1 MSLTQAQA
9 ATSFSLKVVPPF
21 RLDLTVWA
29 LRRRPENKMDRWDGK
44 TFRRALVLN
53 GKPAEVAVTQMGSPE
68 APRLQASVIGVEFGS
83 ETKSSVTET
92 LNWMLGLQVDLKS
105 FYSFAAK
112 DPRLAILARRFRG
125 LKPPRFPSL
134 FEALV
139 NGIACQQF
147 TLASG
152 IQLLNRLAEDF
163 GASLIGIGIRA
174 HAFPGSEDLA
184 AVKPN
189 LLRSLGLNRQKV
201 RAIIELRRAI
211 SEGSLD
217 VEGLASLDDDSAVE
231 RLTELHGVGRWTAEY
246 VLLRGLGRLQVFPGD
261 DVGARNT
268 LQQWLGLRK
277 PLDYDGVRR
286 LIAKWQPY
294 AGLVYFHTLL
304 FRLNEAGY
312 LSSHSNVGRKRGSM
326 SPVPTVG

>member
-1 MSLTQAQA
+1 MSLTQAQEE
-9 ATSFSLKVVPPF
+9 TSFSLKVVPPF

-29 LRRRPENKMDRWDGK
+29 LRRRPENKMDRWDGT
-44 TFRRALVLN
+44 TFRRALMLN

-92 LNWMLGLQVDLKS
+92 LNTMLGLQVDLKS

-134 FEALV
+134 LEALV

-184 AVKPN
+184 AVKPE
-189 LLRSLGLNRQKV
+189 LLRRLGLNRQKV
-201 RAIIELRRAI
+201 RAIIELSRAI
-211 SEGSLD
+211 TQGDLD
-217 VEGLASLDDDSAVE
+217 LESLASLDDDSAVE
-231 RLTELHGVGRWTAEY
+231 RLSELHGVGRWTAEY

-268 LQQWLGLRK
+268 LQQWLRLRN

-294 AGLVYFHTLL
+294 AGLVYFHMLL
-304 FRLNEAGY
+304 YRLYENGT
-312 LSSHSNVGRKRGSM
+312 SNKGGRDKL
-326 SPVPTVG
+326 V

>member
-1 MSLTQAQA
+1 MSLTQAQEE
-9 ATSFSLKVVPPF
+9 TSFSLKVVPPF

-29 LRRRPENKMDRWDGK
+29 LRRRPENKMDRWDGT
-44 TFRRALVLN
+44 TFRRALMLN

-92 LNWMLGLQVDLKS
+92 LNTMLGLQVDLKS

-134 FEALV
+134 LEALV

-184 AVKPN
+184 AVKPD

-201 RAIIELRRAI
+201 RAIIELSRAI
-211 SEGSLD
+211 SEGALD

-231 RLTELHGVGRWTAEY
+231 RLSELHGVGRWTAEY
-246 VLLRGLGRLQVFPGD
+246 VLLRGLGRVQVFPGD

-268 LQQWLGLRK
+268 LQQWLGLTK

-294 AGLVYFHTLL
+294 AGLVYFHMLL
-304 FRLNEAGY
+304 YRLYENGT
-312 LSSHSNVGRKRGSM
+312 SNKGGRDN
-326 SPVPTVG
+326 

>member
-1 MSLTQAQA
+1 MSLTQAQEE
-9 ATSFSLKVVPPF
+9 TSFSLKVVRPF

-29 LRRRPENKMDRWDGK
+29 LRRRPENKMDRWDGT
-44 TFRRALVLN
+44 TFRRALMLN

-92 LNWMLGLQVDLKS
+92 LNTMLGLQVDLKS

-152 IQLLNRLAEDF
+152 IQLLNRLSEDF

-184 AVKPN
+184 AVKPD

-201 RAIIELRRAI
+201 RAIIELSRAI
-211 SEGSLD
+211 REGALD

-231 RLTELHGVGRWTAEY
+231 RLSELHGVGRWTAEY
-246 VLLRGLGRLQVFPGD
+246 VLLRGLGRVQVFPGD

-268 LQQWLGLRK
+268 LQQWLGLTK

-286 LIAKWQPY
+286 LIAKWKPY
-294 AGLVYFHTLL
+294 AGLVYFHMLL
-304 FRLNEAGY
+304 YRLNENGT
-312 LSSHSNVGRKRGSM
+312 SNIGGRDN
-326 SPVPTVG
+326 